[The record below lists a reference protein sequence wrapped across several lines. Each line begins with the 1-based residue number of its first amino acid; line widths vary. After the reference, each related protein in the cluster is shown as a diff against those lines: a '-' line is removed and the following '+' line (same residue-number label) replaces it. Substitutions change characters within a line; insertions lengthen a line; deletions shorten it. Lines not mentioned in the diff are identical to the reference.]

1 MATPGNLLEHAYRW
15 EKTQPDR
22 VFMVQPLGKG
32 KMRTWTFKQTLDEAR
47 RMASHLVSLGLPEPS
62 QIAIC
67 SKNCAYWVLAD
78 LAIWM
83 AGHVSVPVFP
93 TLTPEI
99 VRHTLEH
106 SESKLLFVGKLD
118 SVWEQMRSGVPQGL
132 AQIAFPLAPPGNGE
146 SWDAIVDK
154 QQPLEKP
161 RSRRRDELA
170 TIIYTS
176 GSTGVPKGVM
186 QSFGAMLDCTLGI
199 DRILNVVPEDRYL
212 SYLPVAHAMERWL
225 GECMPLYGG
234 IELYFADS
242 LETFVQ
248 DLQRARPTLFLS
260 VPRLWL
266 KFQRGVYEK
275 MPPRKLGTLL
285 KIPFVSGMVKR
296 KILTKLGLDQ
306 VRFAGSG
313 SAPLPAELLEWY
325 RRLGLELLEG
335 YGMTENFNYSH
346 LTKPGQVRPGYI
358 GTPYHDVECRLSDEG
373 EVLMK
378 GPGLMMGYFKMPDE
392 TRESLTEDGFLRT
405 GDRGEIDDLGRL
417 KITGRTKELF
427 KTSKGKYIA
436 PVPIEN
442 LLVNH
447 PLIELCCVSG
457 ASQPQP
463 YAIVQLSEAAHAEAA
478 GDGRAQI
485 ERQLREHLQQINAGL
500 LGHER
505 LHFLVIVEE
514 LWTPENGF
522 LTPTMKIRRG
532 RIEQACEAEMSQW
545 YQAGQPVV
553 WQQGHGS

>member
-1 MATPGNLLEHAYRW
+1 MATPSNLLEHAYHW
-15 EKTQPDR
+15 ETTRPDR
-22 VFMVQPLGKG
+22 VFLVQPLGKG
-32 KMRTWTFKQTLDEAR
+32 EVRTWTFQQALDEAR
-47 RMASHLVSLGLPEPS
+47 RMASHLVSLELPEPS

-67 SKNCAYWVLAD
+67 SKSCAYWVLAD

-93 TLTPEI
+93 TLTPEL

-118 SVWEQMRSGVPQGL
+118 SVWEHMRSGVPDGL
-132 AQIAFPLAPPGNGE
+132 ERIAFPLAPPGNGE
-146 SWDAIVDK
+146 SWDALVGK
-154 QQPLEKP
+154 QQPLATP
-161 RSRRRDELA
+161 RARRRDELA

-199 DRILNVVPEDRYL
+199 DRILHLVPEDRYL
-212 SYLPVAHAMERWL
+212 SYLPIAHAMERWL
-225 GECMPLYGG
+225 GECLPLYGG
-234 IELYFADS
+234 LELHYAES

-275 MPPRKLGTLL
+275 MPPKKLGMLL
-285 KIPFVSGMVKR
+285 RLPIVRGLVKK
-296 KILTKLGLDQ
+296 KILAKLGLDQ

-358 GTPYHDVECRLSDEG
+358 GTPYHDVECRLSPEG

-378 GPGLMMGYFKMPDE
+378 GPGLMMGYFKMPEE
-392 TRESLTEDGFLRT
+392 TAESLTDDGFLRT
-405 GDRGEIDDLGRL
+405 GDRGDIDELGRL
-417 KITGRTKELF
+417 KLTGRTKELF

-447 PLIELCCVSG
+447 PCIELCCVSG
-457 ASQPQP
+457 AAQSHP
-463 YAIVQLSEAAHAEAA
+463 YALVQLSDAARAEAT
-478 GDGRAQI
+478 GEGRGEV
-485 ERQLREHLQQINAGL
+485 ERQLVAHLERINAEL

-505 LHFLVIVEE
+505 LRFLAVVAQP
-514 LWTPENGF
+514 WTPENGL

-532 RIEQACEAEMSQW
+532 QIERGCEAEMAQW
-545 YQAGQPVV
+545 YEAGTPVV
-553 WQQGHGS
+553 WQEAR